1 METIGPFATWM
12 CSPHDDEQAFIHER
26 YVGELLKDVFLTGTR
41 DRLLQIVAAMKERD
55 HVQGII
61 LAGTELPLLLTADT
75 ASELPLLDTT
85 QLHVLAAVKQF
96 LG

>member
-1 METIGPFATWM
+1 MR
-12 CSPHDDEQAFIHER
+12 R
-26 YVGELLKDVFLTGTR
+26 YVGELLKDVFLPGTR
-41 DRLLQIVAAMKERD
+41 DRLLQIVTTMKERD

-85 QLHVLAAVKQF
+85 RLHVLAAVKQF
-96 LG
+96 LGQLIAE